1 VWSRA
6 FELFLKAQEE
16 TFSYLTCVYNV
27 YTLTFDALYSP
38 LKDSSLGMHVHASI
52 TLRHRH
58 VPNSTMQLE
67 SRTDVAQQK
76 RKNINIKA
84 NTFTNMRSW
93 DEAIRGG
100 LSV

>member
-1 VWSRA
+1 M
-6 FELFLKAQEE
+6 
-16 TFSYLTCVYNV
+16 YNV

-38 LKDSSLGMHVHASI
+38 LKDSSLGMYVHASI

-67 SRTDVAQQK
+67 SRTDFAQQK
-76 RKNINIKA
+76 EKNINDMVS
-84 NTFTNMRSW
+84 TFTNMRSW
-93 DEAIRGG
+93 DEAIREG